1 MIRVGIANDSAV
13 AIEAIRKALVEEPR
27 LQTAWVAYDGAQTVE
42 KAAEDTPDV
51 ILMDL
56 LMPKVDGVEAT
67 KRIMRD
73 NPCSILVVSATL
85 DGDYSGVFDAMG
97 AGALDAC
104 AVPRIGPDGSV
115 SGSRELNDKIL
126 LLGKLGQRLEQTDD
140 LKSPHASNSL
150 PTPIIVAVGAST
162 GGPKALETILKN
174 LEYDSKR
181 FCIILV
187 QHVDDQ
193 FVSGLVEWMSE
204 RAGFEVKIA
213 EKGES
218 PVGGKIYVSKA
229 DFHLSFDRLGRFDYS
244 EEPIDYPY
252 KPSINLFFES
262 LAESRYKKVIAA
274 ILTGMGTDGA
284 EGLLKLKKAGR
295 LTVAQD
301 RASSAVY
308 GMPKKAAEIDAAD
321 MILPPEEIA
330 VEIMQFVNK

>member
-27 LQTAWVAYDGAQTVE
+27 LKTAWVAYDGLQAVE
-42 KAAEDTPDV
+42 KASEDTPDV

-56 LMPKVDGVEAT
+56 LMPKLDGVEAT

-104 AVPRIGPDGSV
+104 AVPRIGPDGSI
-115 SGSRELNDKIL
+115 SGFREMNDKIL
-126 LLGKLGQRLEQTDD
+126 LLGKLGKRLEHADD
-140 LKSPHASNSL
+140 LGALPVSNNLSA
-150 PTPIIVAVGAST
+150 PIIVAVGAST

-174 LEYDSKR
+174 LEYKNKR
-181 FCIILV
+181 YCMILV

-193 FVSGLVEWMSE
+193 FVAGLVEWMSE

-213 EKGES
+213 EKSEY

-229 DFHLSFDRLGRFDYS
+229 DYHLSFDKLGRFDYS
-244 EEPIDYPY
+244 EEPRDYPY

-262 LAESRYKKVIAA
+262 LADSKYNKVVAV
-274 ILTGMGTDGA
+274 ILTGMGADGA
-284 EGLLKLKKAGR
+284 EGLLKLKMNGR
-295 LTVAQD
+295 LTIAQD
-301 RASSAVY
+301 RESSAVY
-308 GMPKKAAEIDAAD
+308 GMPKKAAELDAAD

-330 VEIMQFVNK
+330 REIMIFVNK